1 MRLFCPGCTSPTF
14 PFSEH
19 DDDAAAPVSPRND
32 DAPMR
37 GFRGFRYL
45 HPSGGVLAVGGK
57 EGGTNRGG
65 ANQRIPAT
73 NWLINVGQTTTV
85 LQVFTRQVDS
95 EKPIP
100 ACAALPGQSSPPSH
114 PPCSVMHV
122 HCMQRIVVRFLP
134 HSYSSSGDPGSE
146 PHPHPLLRLIWV

>member
-1 MRLFCPGCTSPTF
+1 MTLLRPSAQEMMMRRCG
-14 PFSEH
+14 
-19 DDDAAAPVSPRND
+19 
-32 DAPMR
+32 
-37 GFRGFRYL
+37 GFEGFGISI

-95 EKPIP
+95 ENPIP
-100 ACAALPGQSSPPSH
+100 ACAALPGHRPIVALSLLSH